1 MLWPTDALVA
11 GTLSQLDV
19 ITTRSGCCD
28 QWMPGSI
35 RAWDPLANVCARR
48 MRCILVRVPMRL
60 HLQYGTRKF
69 GQPLEYGTSTTTTAR
84 RRRRIT
90 HVVFTHSRHRPSQAS
105 ANKLPFPT
113 NLQPYCQTPVCP
125 SLCQNQA
132 SSNCSSC
139 RVKSPSFRFPTWV
152 LTVVPFTTYTI
163 DVFLTQELL

>member
-105 ANKLPFPT
+105 ANKLPFPNQFAT
-113 NLQPYCQTPVCP
+113 VLPNTGMSFFMPKSSLLKLFFMSRQKSKLPFPHMGPDCRPLYNLHH
-125 SLCQNQA
+125 
-132 SSNCSSC
+132 
-139 RVKSPSFRFPTWV
+139 
-152 LTVVPFTTYTI
+152 
-163 DVFLTQELL
+163 